1 MRLRHVL
8 ISASVVAA
16 GMAAVGGQASAA
28 PTKVG
33 TESFTQTSD
42 IASEGGGPVTAS
54 GVIND
59 TGTDIVISD
68 TEDLFDFG
76 ANGTITVFHAPLHS
90 VDHFSEKKCTFSF
103 TEKGTYVLGNGTGE
117 WAGYTG
123 SGRYTVRGSAT
134 NACSDTPTGTV
145 TINASGPI
153 SPINNG

>member
-8 ISASVVAA
+8 ISAAVVAA
-16 GMAAVGGQASAA
+16 GVATVGGQASAA

-33 TESFTQTSD
+33 TETFTLIAD
-42 IASEGGGPVTAS
+42 ITEEGGGPVTAS

-103 TEKGTYVLGNGTGE
+103 MEKGTYVLGNGTGE

-134 NACSDTPTGTV
+134 DACGDSPIGTV
-145 TINASGPI
+145 TITASGPLSQI
-153 SPINNG
+153 DNG